1 MKIAIVNDS
10 VMATEVLRR
19 IVSTKN
25 YEVLWCAKNGAEA
38 IMNCHHSIPDLILM
52 DLMMPVMDG
61 VEATRRIM
69 RSTPCPILVVT
80 STVSGHSSEV
90 FRAMGAG
97 ALDVVATP
105 VTGANPDND
114 MGQDLLK
121 KIALIR
127 RLKGPT
133 GPQQPTFTAKKLPVT
148 TKQTNNDYLITLGCS
163 TGGPQAILEILSSF
177 PANLNAAIVVIQHM
191 DKQFTP
197 GLVSWLGKQLTIPVH
212 LIEEGDCLKKGV
224 VMLPST
230 NNHIIMTPKKTLH
243 YSPEPLDNFYHPSID
258 VFFESTVLHWHGPII
273 AALLTGMGRDGAR
286 GLLSIKKQGGTTISQ
301 DKKTSV
307 VYGMPKAAIELNA
320 ATTVLPLHEIGKH
333 ILNLLPS

>member
-19 IVSTKN
+19 IVVSTKD

-38 IMNCHHSIPDLILM
+38 IMHCHHSIPDLILM

-69 RSTPCPILVVT
+69 LSTPCPILVVT

-105 VTGANPDND
+105 VTGANPDNY

-127 RLKGPT
+127 RLKGPNS
-133 GPQQPTFTAKKLPVT
+133 PKKPSFTQKKLPVVA
-148 TKQTNNDYLITLGCS
+148 KQTNND
-163 TGGPQAILEILSSF
+163 
-177 PANLNAAIVVIQHM
+177 
-191 DKQFTP
+191 
-197 GLVSWLGKQLTIPVH
+197 
-212 LIEEGDCLKKGV
+212 
-224 VMLPST
+224 
-230 NNHIIMTPKKTLH
+230 
-243 YSPEPLDNFYHPSID
+243 
-258 VFFESTVLHWHGPII
+258 
-273 AALLTGMGRDGAR
+273 
-286 GLLSIKKQGGTTISQ
+286 Q
-301 DKKTSV
+301 D
-307 VYGMPKAAIELNA
+307 I
-320 ATTVLPLHEIGKH
+320 
-333 ILNLLPS
+333 